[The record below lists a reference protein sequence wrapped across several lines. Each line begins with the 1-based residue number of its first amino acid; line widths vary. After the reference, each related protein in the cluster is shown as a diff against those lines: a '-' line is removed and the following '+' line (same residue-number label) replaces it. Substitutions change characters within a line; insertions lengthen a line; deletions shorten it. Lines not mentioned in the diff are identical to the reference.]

1 MLLKKKNIFLIIM
14 HLVFL
19 YLNYRPLEDHVSK
32 WEVVIEAKDSGN
44 LTVNNTLELVVQ
56 QLPHLRAIN
65 HQLTLQMRLK
75 QDSLAWIHPVSW
87 SLDIIDRISTIYSTD
102 VKDITVL
109 EWPRVSIL
117 AANRDKHSIQFTW
130 TNDTLPREVCP
141 NGQITQILGVC
152 LVWLIFQL
160 FMLFKLFIYYRF

>member
-1 MLLKKKNIFLIIM
+1 MY
-14 HLVFL
+14 LVFL

-102 VKDITVL
+102 VKDITIL
-109 EWPRVSIL
+109 DWPRVSIL

-152 LVWLIFQL
+152 SLWLIFQL
-160 FMLFKLFIYYRF
+160 FMLFKLIVYLL

>member
-1 MLLKKKNIFLIIM
+1 MLLTKISKFIM
-14 HLVFL
+14 YYFFILKLF
-19 YLNYRPLEDHVSK
+19 RPLEDHVSK

-87 SLDIIDRISTIYSTD
+87 SLDIIDRISTIYSTE

-109 EWPRVSIL
+109 DWPRVSIL
-117 AANRDKHSIQFTW
+117 AANKDKHSIQFTW

-141 NGQITQILGVC
+141 KEQITQILGVC
-152 LVWLIFQL
+152 LLWLIFQW
-160 FMLFKLFIYYRF
+160 FI